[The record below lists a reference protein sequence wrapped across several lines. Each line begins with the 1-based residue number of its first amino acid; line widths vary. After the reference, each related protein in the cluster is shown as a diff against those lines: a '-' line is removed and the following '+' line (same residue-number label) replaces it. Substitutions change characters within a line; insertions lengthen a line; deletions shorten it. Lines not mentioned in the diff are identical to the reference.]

1 MTEPHT
7 PAARPAAPRWMR
19 LALALSVA
27 LNLGVA
33 GVVGGS
39 LLHDAR
45 KEPRP
50 VPVRDLGF
58 GPFSEALSPEDRA
71 ALRRAFM
78 AEAPDF
84 RDAWRQMRGEF
95 GAVLDALRAE
105 PFEPAALA
113 VVLDR
118 QSVRT
123 GEMLS
128 LGQRLLFDRV
138 AEMTPEAR
146 LAFADRLEQSLS
158 RRPTRRGGEDR
169 KP

>member
-7 PAARPAAPRWMR
+7 SAARPAAPRWMR
-19 LALALSVA
+19 LALALSLA

-71 ALRRAFM
+71 ALRRAFV

-105 PFEPAALA
+105 PFDPGVLAA
-113 VVLDR
+113 VLER
-118 QSVRT
+118 QNTRT

-128 LGQRLLFDRV
+128 LGQRLIFDRV
-138 AEMTPEAR
+138 AAMTPDER
-146 LAFADRLEQSLS
+146 LAFADRLEKSMS
-158 RRPTRRGGEDR
+158 RKPGRRGDEDG